1 VASSVKNYF
10 LTIENTNRNAPMY
23 ELHYFP
29 ANANAAPHMLLEE
42 LGVKHE
48 LLLVDRAKNAQKSKE
63 YMKINPNG
71 RIPTLVDKDL
81 VLFEAA
87 AIVLHLVDRHPEAGL
102 APKVGTLDRAK
113 FYQWLTF
120 LTNSLQEELMIWQ
133 YPERLAGDDAVATA
147 IVKHGAEARASS
159 FLDVVEDHLKANGPL
174 LLGDRLSAVDFYLVM
189 LARWARAMVKPP
201 RSRPNIAK
209 LLDKVTALPSVRRAY
224 EREGITD
231 EIC

>member
-1 VASSVKNYF
+1 
-10 LTIENTNRNAPMY
+10 MY
-23 ELHYFP
+23 QLNYFP

-42 LGVKHE
+42 MGVE
-48 LLLVDRAKNAQKSKE
+48 YTLRLVDRSTNAQKSEE
-63 YMKINPNG
+63 YLKLNPNG

-87 AIVLHLVDRHPEAGL
+87 AIVLHLVDQHPDCGL
-102 APKVGTLDRAK
+102 APKVGMPGRAK

-120 LTNSLQEELMIWQ
+120 LTNSLQEELMTWQ
-133 YPERLAGDDAVATA
+133 YPERLAGDDAAA
-147 IVKHGAEARASS
+147 REIVKRGAEARASA
-159 FLDVVEDHLKANGPL
+159 FLDVIEDHLKANGPFF
-174 LLGDRLSAVDFYLVM
+174 LGKKLSAADFYLVM
-189 LARWARAMVKPP
+189 LARWARAMGKPP

-224 EREGITD
+224 EREGIAG